1 MRKIEDRSSTRKFPL
16 RKVSHEERVELGR
29 KIASQIL
36 DTRKDAVL
44 AICIYAST
52 AKNLDRPYSDLEI
65 FCVAT
70 DGLEV
75 KNKRYVYDGLLVEI
89 DYFQESN
96 FLKEATRVGWDWP
109 LGADQYRNRIVLFER
124 DNWLK
129 KLEKAVAENDRADFT
144 EELRWAAETVTE
156 SLAAVRNAHLK
167 RDQRDLRTRAFYMAW
182 DTARVVFLYNR
193 RYVLTTSWFWKQLFE
208 CRDQPRGFRKLVDVV
223 TGFAKSTDSELLDAD
238 EELWRETILLVERR
252 GISLQSK
259 DISVSSALHPTAF
272 DTACR
277 ISSG

>member
-1 MRKIEDRSSTRKFPL
+1 MRKREDRLSRSKFPL
-16 RKVSHEERVELGR
+16 RDVSHEERVELER

-36 DTRKDAVL
+36 DTHKDAVL

-52 AKNLDRPYSDLEI
+52 AKKLDRPYSDLEM
-65 FCVAT
+65 FCVVS

-75 KNKRYVYDGLLVEI
+75 KNERYVYDGLLVEI

-129 KLEKAVAENDRADFT
+129 KLEKAVAENDRAEFA
-144 EELRWAAETVTE
+144 EELRWATLTMTE
-156 SLAAVRNAHLK
+156 SLAAVRNAHFKGDLK
-167 RDQRDLRTRAFYMAW
+167 DLRTRAFYMAW

-193 RYVLTTSWFWKQLFE
+193 KYVLTTSWFWKQLFE
-208 CRDQPRGFRKLVDVV
+208 CQHQPKDFRNLIDIVAGFIESTQTELVDATEKLWLETITMVRARGF
-223 TGFAKSTDSELLDAD
+223 SIES
-238 EELWRETILLVERR
+238 I
-252 GISLQSK
+252 
-259 DISVSSALHPTAF
+259 DIIV
-272 DTACR
+272 
-277 ISSG
+277 

>member
-1 MRKIEDRSSTRKFPL
+1 RAHGGMRKIEERFSTPKFPL

-36 DTRKDAVL
+36 DTHKDAVL

-52 AKNLDRPYSDLEI
+52 AKKLDRLYSDLEI
-65 FCVAT
+65 FCAS

-75 KNKRYVYDGLLVEI
+75 KNKRYVYDGLLVEV

-129 KLEKAVAENDRADFT
+129 KLDKAVAENDSAARA
-144 EELRWAAETVTE
+144 EAWRLAPVT
-156 SLAAVRNAHLK
+156 
-167 RDQRDLRTRAFYMAW
+167 
-182 DTARVVFLYNR
+182 
-193 RYVLTTSWFWKQLFE
+193 
-208 CRDQPRGFRKLVDVV
+208 
-223 TGFAKSTDSELLDAD
+223 
-238 EELWRETILLVERR
+238 
-252 GISLQSK
+252 
-259 DISVSSALHPTAF
+259 
-272 DTACR
+272 
-277 ISSG
+277 

>member
-36 DTRKDAVL
+36 DTHKDAVL

-65 FCVAT
+65 FCVAS

-109 LGADQYRNRIVLFER
+109 LGADQFRNRIVLFER
-124 DNWLK
+124 DDWLK
-129 KLEKAVAENDRADFT
+129 KLEEAVAQNDRADFT
-144 EELRWAAETVTE
+144 EELRWAVLTVTE
-156 SLAAVRNAHLK
+156 SLAAVRNARIKGDL
-167 RDQRDLRTRAFYMAW
+167 RDLRTRAFYMAW
-182 DTARVVFLYNR
+182 DTARVVFLCNR
-193 RYVLTTSWFWKQLFE
+193 KYVLTTSWFWKQLFE
-208 CRDQPRGFRKLVDVV
+208 CQEQPKDFRNLIDIVAGFIESTETELVDATEKLWLETITMVRARGF
-223 TGFAKSTDSELLDAD
+223 SIESM
-238 EELWRETILLVERR
+238 
-252 GISLQSK
+252 
-259 DISVSSALHPTAF
+259 DIIV
-272 DTACR
+272 
-277 ISSG
+277 